1 LRKKRGGGPGRQDDT
16 LSSFDERTLSTR
28 HSQNVK
34 SFLLWPKSCYPE
46 LTPLILKIRK
56 PLERTMY
63 RANQIKKVLELLA
76 KNVETKV
83 RPELVDSAYI
93 ANVLNLSISETK
105 QIITTM
111 NEMGVIESN
120 MEADYS
126 LITRAGLN
134 RLDS

>member
-1 LRKKRGGGPGRQDDT
+1 MC
-16 LSSFDERTLSTR
+16 RT
-28 HSQNVK
+28 
-34 SFLLWPKSCYPE
+34 
-46 LTPLILKIRK
+46 
-56 PLERTMY
+56 
-63 RANQIKKVLELLA
+63 NQIKKVLELLA
-76 KNVETKV
+76 KNVETTI

-93 ANVLNLSISETK
+93 ANILNLTISETK

-120 MEADYS
+120 IEADYS

>member
-1 LRKKRGGGPGRQDDT
+1 MRKKRGGDPGRQDDT
-16 LSSFDERTLSTR
+16 LGSFDERTLSTR

>member
-1 LRKKRGGGPGRQDDT
+1 
-16 LSSFDERTLSTR
+16 
-28 HSQNVK
+28 
-34 SFLLWPKSCYPE
+34 
-46 LTPLILKIRK
+46 
-56 PLERTMY
+56 MY

>member
-1 LRKKRGGGPGRQDDT
+1 
-16 LSSFDERTLSTR
+16 
-28 HSQNVK
+28 
-34 SFLLWPKSCYPE
+34 
-46 LTPLILKIRK
+46 
-56 PLERTMY
+56 MY

-76 KNVETKV
+76 KNVETRV

-93 ANVLNLSISETK
+93 ANVLNLTISETK

>member
-1 LRKKRGGGPGRQDDT
+1 
-16 LSSFDERTLSTR
+16 
-28 HSQNVK
+28 
-34 SFLLWPKSCYPE
+34 
-46 LTPLILKIRK
+46 
-56 PLERTMY
+56 MY
-63 RANQIKKVLELLA
+63 RANQIKKVLEILA
-76 KNVETKV
+76 KNVETRV

-93 ANVLNLSISETK
+93 ANVLNLTISETK